1 MLPTLGQVNKTQE
14 FTIKLG
20 ETKQVDYN
28 GVVRR
33 TDKILYTYSNV
44 KNKMKKKKINY
55 NFTYH

>member
-44 KNKMKKKKINY
+44 KNKMKKKKDKL
-55 NFTYH
+55 